1 MCSWAV
7 KKNSHRFGCFVE
19 IKRHKQIKA
28 DIVDEVR
35 EKIAKIRRP
44 RRISVRK
51 AIVFD
56 GELAPA
62 IRRTGY
68 FDALVDIGELVR

>member
-1 MCSWAV
+1 MQV
-7 KKNSHRFGCFVE
+7 DLLVQTDEVMYVVE
-19 IKRHKQIKA
+19 IMRRKQIKA